1 MSIDAL
7 KQALPDYA
15 KDIRLNLSSL
25 ATDPSLGAPQRA
37 GCFIAT
43 ALAVGNAV
51 ATRELVDAFAGDLS
65 PEQLTAAKGAAAI
78 MAMNNVYYRTTHM
91 LANTEYKQFQS
102 KLRMN
107 ILASHGIDKTDF
119 ELWSLA
125 VSAVNACGMCLD
137 AHERKVRAAGLT
149 AEQVQTAIRIAA
161 VVHAVGAV
169 LDGEAALADTPAA
182 AAAA

>member
-7 KQALPDYA
+7 KKALPDYA

-25 ATDPSLGAPQRA
+25 AAEPTLTAQQRA
-37 GCFIAT
+37 GCFVAT
-43 ALAVGNAV
+43 ALAVGNAF
-51 ATRELVDAFAGDLS
+51 AIRELVDAFAGDLS
-65 PEQLTAAKGAAAI
+65 PEALTGAKAAAAI

-91 LANTEYKQFQS
+91 LANTEYTQFQS

-107 ILASHGIDKTDF
+107 ILANPGVDKTDF

-125 VSAVNACGMCLD
+125 VSAVNGCGMCLD
-137 AHERKVRAAGLT
+137 AHERKLRAAGMS
-149 AEQVQTAIRIAA
+149 AESVQTAFRIAA

-169 LDGEAALADTPAA
+169 LDGEAALADTQVAA
-182 AAAA
+182 AA

>member
-125 VSAVNACGMCLD
+125 VSAINGCQYCVKS
-137 AHERKVRAAGLT
+137 HEQKLAAGGLSRD
-149 AEQVQTAIRIAA
+149 QVQAGVRIAA
-161 VVHAVGAV
+161 VVQAVSAV
-169 LDGEAALADTPAA
+169 LEGEEALSGSVAA
-182 AAAA
+182 AA